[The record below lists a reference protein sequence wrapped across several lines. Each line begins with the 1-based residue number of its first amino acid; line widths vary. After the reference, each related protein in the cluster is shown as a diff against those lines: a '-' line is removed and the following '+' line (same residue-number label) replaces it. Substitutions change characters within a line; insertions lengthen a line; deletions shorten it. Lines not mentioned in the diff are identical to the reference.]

1 MTTRREVLFAL
12 GALALLPA
20 CGGDDDGAPTPGTD
34 AGRDTGTPPADL
46 GSGGSCT
53 AVTSRID
60 ANHGHALTVPPGD
73 IAAGTAQTY
82 GIMGSSGH
90 THSVTLSASN
100 FAALQSDG
108 MVVVMST
115 TGNGHMHAITV
126 TCA

>member
-20 CGGDDDGAPTPGTD
+20 CGGDDDDMPTPGTD
-34 AGRDTGTPPADL
+34 AGTPPVDL
-46 GSGGSCT
+46 GGGGSCA

-60 ANHGHALTVPPGD
+60 ANHGHVLAVPAAD

-90 THSVTLSASN
+90 THSVTLSATD
-100 FAALQSDG
+100 FASLQSDG
-108 MVVVMST
+108 MVVVNST
-115 TGNGHMHAITV
+115 TNSGHVHAVTV

>member
-20 CGGDDDGAPTPGTD
+20 CGGDDTPTPGTD
-34 AGRDTGTPPADL
+34 AGRDTGTPPVDL
-46 GSGGSCT
+46 GGGGSCA

-60 ANHGHALTVPPGD
+60 ANHGHVLAVPAAD

-90 THSVTLSASN
+90 THSVTLSATD
-100 FAALQSDG
+100 FASLQSDG
-108 MVVVMST
+108 MVVVTST
-115 TGNGHMHAITV
+115 TSSAHMHAITV